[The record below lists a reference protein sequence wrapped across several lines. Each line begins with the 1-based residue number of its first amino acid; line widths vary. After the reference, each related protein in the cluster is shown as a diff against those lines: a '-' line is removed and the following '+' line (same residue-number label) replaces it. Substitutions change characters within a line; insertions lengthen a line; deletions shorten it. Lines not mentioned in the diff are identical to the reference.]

1 MRGSKTRNNFKYP
14 WIWLLT
20 INTWSTSSFESR
32 ERRICEKS
40 ARKYLTEVRIKVL
53 ALSAFFKWAEA
64 RWSIF
69 IEIFFLDFSAT
80 GKYFCEQS
88 ENLFPRNF
96 MNDSWIDIYYHFLS
110 RYFTKRQSQSRWA
123 KLFKGVWNCLQT
135 KMKLSGNRTMIHDIC
150 CFISCWG
157 FVNA

>member
-1 MRGSKTRNNFKYP
+1 MRGSKTRNDFKYP
-14 WIWLLT
+14 WFWLLT
-20 INTWSTSSFESR
+20 INTWSTSSFEIR

-40 ARKYLTEVRIKVL
+40 ARKYLTEVRIKVS
-53 ALSAFFKWAEA
+53 ALNAFFKWAEA
-64 RWSIF
+64 RWNIF

-88 ENLFPRNF
+88 ENF
-96 MNDSWIDIYYHFLS
+96 MHRESIFIIISYLDISLKDNHNQDEQNYS
-110 RYFTKRQSQSRWA
+110 
-123 KLFKGVWNCLQT
+123 KLFEIVYKLRWNFLGT
-135 KMKLSGNRTMIHDIC
+135 HMMIHDIC